1 MSGSDR
7 FFPASTAVRAQ
18 FYNWIAVPLISRA
31 LPMTVKTGVRTIA
44 LDRRIC
50 VVREDR
56 IDVRPS
62 PGAVIL
68 PLVAI
73 LVSLACFVVIGL
85 TINVLPLVA
94 LAVLLIPNVLIFPL
108 AAMGLVYSLIG
119 AHVVIDRRKGS
130 ATFQQGWIG
139 LGLGTR
145 ELVPFGKID
154 HIALEETTL
163 GDVESPWL
171 APLDVRIWDI
181 VLVKTSEKRLS
192 IGMVVI
198 PAEPDLVQEGLT
210 RARQAAGAIAA
221 LVERPM
227 KDVAGG

>member
-1 MSGSDR
+1 
-7 FFPASTAVRAQ
+7 
-18 FYNWIAVPLISRA
+18 
-31 LPMTVKTGVRTIA
+31 MTVKTGVRSIA

-56 IDVRPS
+56 IDIRPS

-68 PLVAI
+68 PLGAMA
-73 LVSLACFVVIGL
+73 VSIVCFVVIGL
-85 TINVLPLVA
+85 TINVLPLAA
-94 LAVLLIPNVLIFPL
+94 LAVLLIPNVLVFPL

-119 AHVVIDRRKGS
+119 AHVIVDRRKGS
-130 ATFQQGWIG
+130 VTFQQGWIG

-145 ELVPFGKID
+145 ELVPFEKID

-163 GDVESPWL
+163 GEVESPWL
-171 APLDVRIWDI
+171 APVDVRVWDI
-181 VLVKTSEKRLS
+181 VLVKRSEKRLS

-198 PAEPDLVQEGLT
+198 PAEPDLTPEGLT

-221 LVERPM
+221 LVGKPLR
-227 KDVAGG
+227 DGAGAGPEGGNE

>member
-1 MSGSDR
+1 MS
-7 FFPASTAVRAQ
+7 
-18 FYNWIAVPLISRA
+18 
-31 LPMTVKTGVRTIA
+31 VKTGVRTIA

-50 VVREDR
+50 VAREDR
-56 IDVRPS
+56 IDIRPS

-68 PLVAI
+68 PLAAM
-73 LVSLACFVVIGL
+73 LVSIVCFVVIGL
-85 TINVLPLVA
+85 TINVLPLAA

-119 AHVVIDRRKGS
+119 AHVIVDRRKGS
-130 ATFQQGWIG
+130 VTFQQGWIG

-145 ELVPFGKID
+145 ELVPFEKID

-163 GDVESPWL
+163 GEVESPWL
-171 APLDVRIWDI
+171 APVDVRVWDI
-181 VLVKTSEKRLS
+181 VLVKRSEKRLS

-198 PAEPDLVQEGLT
+198 PAEPDLAQEGLS

-221 LVERPM
+221 LVGKPLR
-227 KDVAGG
+227 DVDGG

>member
-1 MSGSDR
+1 
-7 FFPASTAVRAQ
+7 
-18 FYNWIAVPLISRA
+18 
-31 LPMTVKTGVRTIA
+31 MTVKTSVRTIA

-50 VVREDR
+50 VAREDR
-56 IDVRPS
+56 IDIRPS

-68 PLVAI
+68 PLAAM
-73 LVSLACFVVIGL
+73 LVSIVCFVVIGL

-119 AHVVIDRRKGS
+119 AHVIVDRRKGS
-130 ATFQQGWIG
+130 VTFQQGWIG

-145 ELVPFGKID
+145 ELVPFEKID

-163 GDVESPWL
+163 GEVESPWL
-171 APLDVRIWDI
+171 APVDVRVWDI
-181 VLVKTSEKRLS
+181 VLVKRSEKRLS

-198 PAEPDLVQEGLT
+198 PAEPDLAQEGLS

-221 LVERPM
+221 LVGKPLRGV
-227 KDVAGG
+227 DGG

>member
-1 MSGSDR
+1 
-7 FFPASTAVRAQ
+7 
-18 FYNWIAVPLISRA
+18 
-31 LPMTVKTGVRTIA
+31 MTVKTGVRTIA

-50 VVREDR
+50 VAREDR
-56 IDVRPS
+56 IDIRPS

-68 PLVAI
+68 PLAAM
-73 LVSLACFVVIGL
+73 LVSIVCFVVIGL
-85 TINVLPLVA
+85 TINVLPLAA

-119 AHVVIDRRKGS
+119 AHVIVDRRKGS
-130 ATFQQGWIG
+130 VTFQQGWIG

-145 ELVPFGKID
+145 ELVPFEKID

-163 GDVESPWL
+163 GEVESPWL
-171 APLDVRIWDI
+171 APVDVRVWDI
-181 VLVKTSEKRLS
+181 VLVKRSEKRLS

-198 PAEPDLVQEGLT
+198 PAEPDLAQEGLT

-221 LVERPM
+221 LVGKPLQ
-227 KDVAGG
+227 DVAGG

>member
-1 MSGSDR
+1 
-7 FFPASTAVRAQ
+7 
-18 FYNWIAVPLISRA
+18 
-31 LPMTVKTGVRTIA
+31 MTVKTGVRTIA

-56 IDVRPS
+56 IDIRPS

-68 PLVAI
+68 PLAAMG
-73 LVSLACFVVIGL
+73 VSIVCFVVIGL

-94 LAVLLIPNVLIFPL
+94 LALLLIPSVLVFPL

-119 AHVVIDRRKGS
+119 AHVIIDRRKGS
-130 ATFQQGWIG
+130 VTFQQGWIG

-145 ELVPFGKID
+145 ELVPFDKID

-171 APLDVRIWDI
+171 APVDVRVWDV

-198 PAEPDLVQEGLT
+198 PAEPDLADEGLS
-210 RARQAAGAIAA
+210 RARRTAAAIAA
-221 LVERPM
+221 LVEKPLR
-227 KDVAGG
+227 DEAGARLEGGGA

>member
-1 MSGSDR
+1 
-7 FFPASTAVRAQ
+7 
-18 FYNWIAVPLISRA
+18 
-31 LPMTVKTGVRTIA
+31 MTVKTGVRTIA

-56 IDVRPS
+56 IDIRPS

-68 PLVAI
+68 PLAATT
-73 LVSLACFVVIGL
+73 VSIVCFVVIGL
-85 TINVLPLVA
+85 TINVLPLAA
-94 LAVLLIPNVLIFPL
+94 LAVLLIPNVLILPL

-119 AHVVIDRRKGS
+119 AHVIVDRRKGS
-130 ATFQQGWIG
+130 VTFQQGWIG

-145 ELVPFGKID
+145 ELVPFEKID

-163 GDVESPWL
+163 GEVESPWL
-171 APLDVRIWDI
+171 APVDVRVWDI
-181 VLVKTSEKRLS
+181 VLVKRSEKRLS

-198 PAEPDLVQEGLT
+198 PAEPDLAPEGLA

-221 LVERPM
+221 LVGKPLQ
-227 KDVAGG
+227 DGAGG

>member
-1 MSGSDR
+1 
-7 FFPASTAVRAQ
+7 
-18 FYNWIAVPLISRA
+18 
-31 LPMTVKTGVRTIA
+31 MTVKTGVRTIA

-56 IDVRPS
+56 IDIRPS

-68 PLVAI
+68 PLAVMV
-73 LVSLACFVVIGL
+73 VSIVCFVVIGL
-85 TINVLPLVA
+85 TINVLPLAA
-94 LAVLLIPNVLIFPL
+94 LAVLLIPNVLVFPL

-119 AHVVIDRRKGS
+119 AHVIVDRRKGS
-130 ATFQQGWIG
+130 VTFQQGWIG

-145 ELVPFGKID
+145 ELVPFEKID

-163 GDVESPWL
+163 GEVESPWL
-171 APLDVRIWDI
+171 APVDVRVWDI
-181 VLVKTSEKRLS
+181 VLVKSSEKRLS

-198 PAEPDLVQEGLT
+198 PAEPDLAQEGLT

-221 LVERPM
+221 LVGKRLQ
-227 KDVAGG
+227 DVAGG

>member
-1 MSGSDR
+1 
-7 FFPASTAVRAQ
+7 
-18 FYNWIAVPLISRA
+18 
-31 LPMTVKTGVRTIA
+31 MTVKTGVRTIA

-56 IDVRPS
+56 IDIRPS

-68 PLVAI
+68 PLAAMG
-73 LVSLACFVVIGL
+73 VSIVCFVVIGL

-94 LAVLLIPNVLIFPL
+94 LALLLIPSVLVFPL

-119 AHVVIDRRKGS
+119 AHVIIDRRKGS
-130 ATFQQGWIG
+130 VTFQQGWIG

-145 ELVPFGKID
+145 ELVPFDKID

-171 APLDVRIWDI
+171 APVDVRVWDV

-198 PAEPDLVQEGLT
+198 PAEPDLADEGLS
-210 RARQAAGAIAA
+210 RARRTAAAIAA
-221 LVERPM
+221 LVEKPLR
-227 KDVAGG
+227 DEAGARLEGGGG

>member
-1 MSGSDR
+1 
-7 FFPASTAVRAQ
+7 
-18 FYNWIAVPLISRA
+18 
-31 LPMTVKTGVRTIA
+31 MTVNTGAHTIA

-62 PGAVIL
+62 PGAFIL

-85 TINVLPLVA
+85 TIDTLPLVA
-94 LAVLLIPNVLIFPL
+94 LAVLLVPNVFIFPL
-108 AAMGLVYSLIG
+108 AAMGLVYSLFG
-119 AHVVIDRRKGS
+119 AHVIIDRRKGS

-163 GDVESPWL
+163 GDAESPWL
-171 APLDVRIWDI
+171 APVDVRVWDI
-181 VLVKTSEKRLS
+181 VLVRTSEKRLS
-192 IGMVVI
+192 IGMVII
-198 PAEPDLVQEGLT
+198 PAEPDLAQEGLT
-210 RARQAAGAIAA
+210 RARQAAGAISA
-221 LVERPM
+221 LVGRPLKGM
-227 KDVAGG
+227 ADG

>member
-1 MSGSDR
+1 MS
-7 FFPASTAVRAQ
+7 
-18 FYNWIAVPLISRA
+18 
-31 LPMTVKTGVRTIA
+31 VKTGLRTIA
-44 LDRRIC
+44 LDRRVC

-56 IDVRPS
+56 IDIRPS

-68 PLVAI
+68 PLAAT

-85 TINVLPLVA
+85 TINVLPLAA
-94 LAVLLIPNVLIFPL
+94 LAVLLIPNVFIFPL
-108 AAMGLVYSLIG
+108 AAMGLVYSLFG
-119 AHVVIDRRKGS
+119 ANVIIDRRKGS

-145 ELVPFGKID
+145 ELVPFEKID

-171 APLDVRIWDI
+171 APIDVRVWDI

-192 IGMVVI
+192 IGMVMI
-198 PAEPDLVQEGLT
+198 PAEPDLAQEGLT
-210 RARQAAGAIAA
+210 RARQAAGVIAA
-221 LVERPM
+221 LVRRPL

>member
-1 MSGSDR
+1 
-7 FFPASTAVRAQ
+7 
-18 FYNWIAVPLISRA
+18 
-31 LPMTVKTGVRTIA
+31 MTVKTGVRTIA

-56 IDVRPS
+56 IDIRPS

-68 PLVAI
+68 PAAAMV
-73 LVSLACFVVIGL
+73 VSIVCFVIIGL
-85 TINVLPLVA
+85 TINVLPLAA

-108 AAMGLVYSLIG
+108 AAVGLVYSLIG
-119 AHVVIDRRKGS
+119 AHVIVDRRKGS
-130 ATFQQGWIG
+130 VTFQQGWIG

-145 ELVPFGKID
+145 ELVPFEKID

-163 GDVESPWL
+163 GEVESPWL
-171 APLDVRIWDI
+171 APVDMRVWDI
-181 VLVKTSEKRLS
+181 VLVKRSEKRLS

-198 PAEPDLVQEGLT
+198 PAEPDLAQEGLT

-221 LVERPM
+221 LVGKPLQE
-227 KDVAGG
+227 VADG

>member
-1 MSGSDR
+1 
-7 FFPASTAVRAQ
+7 
-18 FYNWIAVPLISRA
+18 
-31 LPMTVKTGVRTIA
+31 MTVKTGVRTIA

-73 LVSLACFVVIGL
+73 AVSIVCFVVIGL
-85 TINVLPLVA
+85 TINTLPVAA
-94 LAVLLIPNVLIFPL
+94 LAALLIPSVLIFPL
-108 AAMGLVYSLIG
+108 AAIGLVYSLVG
-119 AHVVIDRRKGS
+119 AHVIVDRRKGS

-154 HIALEETTL
+154 HIALEEATL

-171 APLDVRIWDI
+171 APVDVRVWDI
-181 VLVKTSEKRLS
+181 VLVKANEKRLT
-192 IGMVVI
+192 IGMVMI
-198 PAEPDLVQEGLT
+198 PAEADLVPEGLG
-210 RARQAAGAIAA
+210 RAREAAGAIAS
-221 LVERPM
+221 LVGKPVR
-227 KDVAGG
+227 DGVSG

>member
-1 MSGSDR
+1 
-7 FFPASTAVRAQ
+7 
-18 FYNWIAVPLISRA
+18 
-31 LPMTVKTGVRTIA
+31 MTVKTSVRTIA

-50 VVREDR
+50 VAREDR
-56 IDVRPS
+56 IDIRPS

-68 PLVAI
+68 PLAAM
-73 LVSLACFVVIGL
+73 LVSIVCFVVIGL
-85 TINVLPLVA
+85 TINVLPLAA

-119 AHVVIDRRKGS
+119 AHVIVDRRKGS
-130 ATFQQGWIG
+130 VTFQQGWIG

-145 ELVPFGKID
+145 ELVPFEKID

-171 APLDVRIWDI
+171 APVDVRVWDI
-181 VLVKTSEKRLS
+181 VLVKRSEKRLS

-198 PAEPDLVQEGLT
+198 PAEPDLAQEGLS

-221 LVERPM
+221 LVGKPLQ
-227 KDVAGG
+227 DVAGG

>member
-1 MSGSDR
+1 MIGR
-7 FFPASTAVRAQ
+7 AS
-18 FYNWIAVPLISRA
+18 
-31 LPMTVKTGVRTIA
+31 PMTVKTGIRTIA

-50 VVREDR
+50 VAREDR
-56 IDVRPS
+56 IDIRPS

-68 PLVAI
+68 PLAAM
-73 LVSLACFVVIGL
+73 LVSIVCFVVIGL
-85 TINVLPLVA
+85 TINVLPLAA
-94 LAVLLIPNVLIFPL
+94 LAVLLIPNVFIFPL

-119 AHVVIDRRKGS
+119 AHVIVDRRKGS
-130 ATFQQGWIG
+130 VTFQQGWIG

-145 ELVPFGKID
+145 ELVPFEKID

-171 APLDVRIWDI
+171 APVDVRVWDI
-181 VLVKTSEKRLS
+181 VLVKRSEKRLS

-198 PAEPDLVQEGLT
+198 PAEPDLAQEGLS

-221 LVERPM
+221 LVGKPLRG
-227 KDVAGG
+227 VNGG

>member
-1 MSGSDR
+1 
-7 FFPASTAVRAQ
+7 
-18 FYNWIAVPLISRA
+18 
-31 LPMTVKTGVRTIA
+31 MTVKTGVRTIA

-56 IDVRPS
+56 IDIRPS

-68 PLVAI
+68 PLAAMV
-73 LVSLACFVVIGL
+73 VSIACFVIIGL
-85 TINVLPLVA
+85 TINVLPLAA

-119 AHVVIDRRKGS
+119 AHVIVDRSKGS
-130 ATFQQGWIG
+130 VTFQQRWIG

-145 ELVPFGKID
+145 ELVPFEKID
-154 HIALEETTL
+154 HIALEGTTL
-163 GDVESPWL
+163 GEVESPWL
-171 APLDVRIWDI
+171 APVDMRVWDI
-181 VLVKTSEKRLS
+181 VLVKRSEKRLS

-198 PAEPDLVQEGLT
+198 PAEPDLAQEGLT

-221 LVERPM
+221 LVGKPLQ
-227 KDVAGG
+227 DVADG

>member
-1 MSGSDR
+1 
-7 FFPASTAVRAQ
+7 
-18 FYNWIAVPLISRA
+18 
-31 LPMTVKTGVRTIA
+31 MTVKTDVCTIA

-56 IDVRPS
+56 IDIRPS

-68 PLVAI
+68 PLAAMV
-73 LVSLACFVVIGL
+73 VSIVCFVVIGL
-85 TINVLPLVA
+85 TINVLPLAA

-119 AHVVIDRRKGS
+119 AHVIVDRRKGS
-130 ATFQQGWIG
+130 VTFQQGWIG

-145 ELVPFGKID
+145 ELVPFEKID

-171 APLDVRIWDI
+171 APVDMRVWDI
-181 VLVKTSEKRLS
+181 VLVKRSEKRLS

-198 PAEPDLVQEGLT
+198 PAEPDLAQEGLT

-221 LVERPM
+221 LVGRPLQ
-227 KDVAGG
+227 DVADG